1 MGVQFSKMN
10 RSVQIVVTV
19 MVLTCST
26 ISAQSTH
33 FLPPAPLRFDPTRP
47 LKTTEN
53 AILTTNNEYINK
65 VFAGAWFRSNFEDL
79 LSYRGA
85 NKLEWYEVL
94 EVADCSPVPATV
106 NAGRPPRDICLDAG
120 AEERRCICVNTG
132 RDSSSTGYERIC
144 GTCRNPCLFKFTP
157 DKVPKYVQKLAVI
170 DDKDYDYN
178 DNRNLKKSNNNEY
191 EGDYDGDYYYDDK

>member
-1 MGVQFSKMN
+1 
-10 RSVQIVVTV
+10 
-19 MVLTCST
+19 MV
-26 ISAQSTH
+26 SAQSTH
-33 FLPPAPLRFDPTRP
+33 FLPPAPARYDRKRP
-47 LKTTEN
+47 VTASL
-53 AILTTNNEYINK
+53 LTTSNEYINK

-94 EVADCSPVPATV
+94 EGADCSPVPATV

>member
-1 MGVQFSKMN
+1 MN
-10 RSVQIVVTV
+10 RSVQVVVTV
-19 MVLTCST
+19 LVLTCSM
-26 ISAQSTH
+26 ISAQSNH

-47 LKTTEN
+47 IQTN
-53 AILTTNNEYINK
+53 AVLTTNNEYINK

-94 EVADCSPVPATV
+94 EGADCSPVPATV

-178 DNRNLKKSNNNEY
+178 DKALGSKRADDNEY
-191 EGDYDGDYYYDDK
+191 DYTGDYADDYYYDDR

>member
-1 MGVQFSKMN
+1 MGGSIQQNESKCADHFS
-10 RSVQIVVTV
+10 S
-19 MVLTCST
+19 S
-26 ISAQSTH
+26 
-33 FLPPAPLRFDPTRP
+33 F
-47 LKTTEN
+47 
-53 AILTTNNEYINK
+53 
-65 VFAGAWFRSNFEDL
+65 G
-79 LSYRGA
+79 
-85 NKLEWYEVL
+85 LELCEVL
-94 EVADCSPVPATV
+94 EGADCSPVPATV

-178 DNRNLKKSNNNEY
+178 DNRNLKNNKNNEY
-191 EGDYDGDYYYDDK
+191 EDDYKGDYADDYYYD

>member
-1 MGVQFSKMN
+1 MN

-19 MVLTCST
+19 LVLTCSMIT
-26 ISAQSTH
+26 AQSTH

-47 LKTTEN
+47 IKKEN
-53 AILTTNNEYINK
+53 PILTTKNEYINK
-65 VFAGAWFRSNFEDL
+65 VFPGAWFRSNFEDH

-94 EVADCSPVPATV
+94 EGADCSPVPATV

-144 GTCRNPCLFKFTP
+144 GTCRNPCLFNFTP

-178 DNRNLKKSNNNEY
+178 DKALGSKRANDNEY
-191 EGDYDGDYYYDDK
+191 DYTGDYADDYYYDDR

>member
-1 MGVQFSKMN
+1 MN

-19 MVLTCST
+19 LVLTCSM

-47 LKTTEN
+47 IKKEN
-53 AILTTNNEYINK
+53 PILTTKNEYINK
-65 VFAGAWFRSNFEDL
+65 VFPGAWFRSNFEDL

-94 EVADCSPVPATV
+94 EGADCSPVPATV

-178 DNRNLKKSNNNEY
+178 LDKVDTSGGKNEC
-191 EGDYDGDYYYDDK
+191 ESDYTSDYTSDYY